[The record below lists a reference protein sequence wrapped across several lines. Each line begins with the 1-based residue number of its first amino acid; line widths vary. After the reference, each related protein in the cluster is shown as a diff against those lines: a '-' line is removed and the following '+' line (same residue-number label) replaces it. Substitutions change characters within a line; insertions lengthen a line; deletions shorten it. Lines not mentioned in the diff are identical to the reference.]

1 MKNHFHILYILLAAL
16 LLAACGSDDDVVG
29 YKPSASNQDDDN
41 TTSVIND
48 SYTYK
53 LPVIFHVLYT
63 DDNDSVRALAGR
75 LPQILNT

>member
-1 MKNHFHILYILLAAL
+1 MLTAL

>member
-53 LPVIFHVLYT
+53 LRLSFMSFILTTTTPCVPWPA
-63 DDNDSVRALAGR
+63 DSRR
-75 LPQILNT
+75 F